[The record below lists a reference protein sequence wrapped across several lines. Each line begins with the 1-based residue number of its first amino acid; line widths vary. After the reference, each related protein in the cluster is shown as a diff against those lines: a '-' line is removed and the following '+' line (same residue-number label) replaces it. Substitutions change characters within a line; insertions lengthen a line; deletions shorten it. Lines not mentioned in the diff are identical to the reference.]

1 MILINQIKI
10 IKMKTYKITF
20 ISLDGNKNSVF
31 VDALSST
38 RAISKFEDEYQFD
51 EIIDCEPKD
60 YRKN

>member
-1 MILINQIKI
+1 MSLINQIKI

-51 EIIDCEPKD
+51 EIIDCEPQD
-60 YRKN
+60 